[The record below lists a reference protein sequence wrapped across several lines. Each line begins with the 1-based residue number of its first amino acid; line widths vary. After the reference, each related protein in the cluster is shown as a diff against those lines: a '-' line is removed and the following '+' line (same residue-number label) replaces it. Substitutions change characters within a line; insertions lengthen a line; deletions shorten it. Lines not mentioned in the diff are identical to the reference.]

1 MASFTKVNDFV
12 KNLCFSGMILNH
24 SGATPA
30 GNQLTIALSNTTPG
44 SESNNP
50 TTDGNGILANVTQ
63 ISYSNC
69 SSRNLT
75 ITNATTQAS
84 GTFKLIVDDLT
95 LTASGTV
102 GPFRYIYIYND
113 TITSPV
119 ADPLIGLYDYGA
131 SVTLN
136 NGDTFTLDFS
146 PSNGVIQ
153 IA

>member
-1 MASFTKVNDFV
+1 MASFTKVNNFV
-12 KNLCFSGMILNH
+12 KNAVHDMDLESDQI
-24 SGATPA
+24 AVA
-30 GNQLTIALSNTTPG
+30 LTNTAPG
-44 SESNNP
+44 SESTDP
-50 TTDGNGILANVTQ
+50 TGDAGGVIANLTQ

-69 SSRNLT
+69 SSRNV
-75 ITNATTQAS
+75 TTTSSTQS
-84 GTFKLIVDDLT
+84 GGTYKLVLQDLT

-102 GPFRYIYIYND
+102 GPFRYIYLFND
-113 TITSPV
+113 TVTG
-119 ADPLIGLYDYGA
+119 DPLIGLYDYGA